1 MNIRLKDIA
10 RQLNISES
18 TVSRA
23 LSDHPRIID
32 SPKNK
37 VAELVKKLNN
47 QPNLIAKSLKLKKT
61 KTIGLVIGDITNPF
75 YPEIVKGAEDI
86 ANKNDLNII
95 LCNSDYNQE
104 KELEYLNVLAGKR
117 VDGIL
122 IMPAGKKLASISFL
136 NENNIPFVLI
146 DTKPSIKVK
155 TNCVYADQEYG
166 ANIATKHLIKL
177 GHSKIALINGPKTSS
192 PCKQVKSGFVKAMKE
207 SHINIDNKY
216 LKECDLK
223 TAGGYKSMRELLK
236 LKKNELPTAILSISD
251 ITAIGAYDAIYE
263 EGLKIPSDF
272 SVVGYDDIP
281 EAKHFSPPLTTI
293 TQPKYELGS
302 KGINLLINELNNK
315 EHWRYKQIRLLPKLI
330 IRKSTAPP
338 A

>member
-1 MNIRLKDIA
+1 
-10 RQLNISES
+10 
-18 TVSRA
+18 
-23 LSDHPRIID
+23 
-32 SPKNK
+32 
-37 VAELVKKLNN
+37 
-47 QPNLIAKSLKLKKT
+47 
-61 KTIGLVIGDITNPF
+61 
-75 YPEIVKGAEDI
+75 
-86 ANKNDLNII
+86 
-95 LCNSDYNQE
+95 
-104 KELEYLNVLAGKR
+104 
-117 VDGIL
+117 
-122 IMPAGKKLASISFL
+122 
-136 NENNIPFVLI
+136 
-146 DTKPSIKVK
+146 
-155 TNCVYADQEYG
+155 
-166 ANIATKHLIKL
+166 
-177 GHSKIALINGPKTSS
+177 
-192 PCKQVKSGFVKAMKE
+192 
-207 SHINIDNKY
+207 
-216 LKECDLK
+216 
-223 TAGGYKSMRELLK
+223 MRELLK

>member
-1 MNIRLKDIA
+1 MAVRLKDIA

-23 LSDHPRIID
+23 LSNHPRISD
-32 SPKNK
+32 STKKK
-37 VAELVKKLNN
+37 VADLVKKLNYH
-47 QPNLIAKSLKLKKT
+47 PNLIAKSLKLKKT
-61 KTIGLVIGDITNPF
+61 KTIGLIIGDITNPF

-86 ANKNDLNII
+86 ASRNDLNII
-95 LCNSDYNQE
+95 LCNSDYNTE
-104 KELEYLNVLAGKR
+104 KELEYLNVLVGKR

-122 IMPAGKKLASISFL
+122 IMPAGKKLASILFL
-136 NENNIPFVLI
+136 NENDISFVLI
-146 DTKPSIKVK
+146 DTKPSIKIK

-166 ANIATKHLIKL
+166 ANIATKHLINL
-177 GHSKIALINGPKTSS
+177 GHSKIALINGPKTVS
-192 PCKQVKSGFVKAMKE
+192 PCRQVENGFIKAMKK

-223 TAGGYKSMRELLK
+223 TSGGYKSMRELLK
-236 LKKNELPTAILSISD
+236 LKKNELPTAILFISD

-263 EGLKIPSDF
+263 EGLKIPDDF
-272 SVVGYDDIP
+272 SIVGNDDIP

-293 TQPKYELGS
+293 AQPKYELGS
-302 KGINLLINELNNK
+302 KGINLLISELNNK
-315 EHWRYKQIRLLPKLI
+315 ENWSYKQTRLLPKLI

-338 A
+338 T